1 VRNPELRRRD
11 MPRESVV
18 RDPALAPE
26 GHRKINWAAEH
37 SPVLNSVRDNIL
49 KDGTL
54 EGLGVGVALPIEAK
68 TAYLTVVLAEAGAD
82 VALASPGPFFVQ
94 DDVAAA
100 LVERGVTVYA
110 SSENDPEDAD
120 RELERV
126 LEKAAGDREAVFIDD
141 RAGLVR
147 LAHTTRRDV
156 LENVRGA
163 SEETTSGVAK
173 FRAMEREG
181 ILQFPV
187 IAANDARCK
196 YLFDNRYGTGQS
208 TLTAIMQSTNLMV
221 GGKRIVVLGYGWC
234 GKGIARYAAGLGA
247 RVSVC
252 EVDPVRGLEAYAD
265 GFDVLPALDA
275 AEIGE
280 VFITATGSRD
290 VLTAA
295 HFERMRD
302 GAILANAGG
311 VDVEIDVD
319 GLTAGATAAREVRR
333 NVEEFTTSDG
343 RRLHLVGRGMV
354 VNLTASDGHPI
365 EIMDLTFAIQALCAY
380 RLANEHASMENK
392 VHLLPREIDDEVA
405 TMKLDAVGMGVD
417 ALTPEQER
425 FLATWRE

>member
-1 VRNPELRRRD
+1 
-11 MPRESVV
+11 MQESMVK
-18 RDPALAPE
+18 DPALAPD
-26 GHRKINWAAEH
+26 GHRKIDWAAEH
-37 SPVLNSVRDNIL
+37 SPVLNTVRDRFL
-49 KDGTL
+49 KDGTFD
-54 EGLGVGVALPIEAK
+54 GLGVGVALPIEAK

-82 VALASPGPFFVQ
+82 VAVASPGPFFVQ

-100 LVERGVTVYA
+100 LAERDVTVFA

-126 LEKAAGDREAVFIDD
+126 LDRVANFNDAVLIDD

-147 LAHTTRRDV
+147 LAHTVRRGV

-181 ILQFPV
+181 ILEFPV

-208 TLTAIMQSTNLMV
+208 TLTAIMQNTNLMI
-221 GGKRIVVLGYGWC
+221 GGKRLIVLGYGWC
-234 GKGIARYAAGLGA
+234 GKGIAHYAAGLGA

-265 GFDVLPALDA
+265 GFDVLPAVDA

-280 VFITATGSRD
+280 IFVTATGSTD
-290 VLTAA
+290 VLTAQ

-311 VDVEIDVD
+311 VDVEIDVE
-319 GLTAGATAAREVRR
+319 GLASTAPGAREVRR
-333 NVEEFTTSDG
+333 NVEEFTTEDG
-343 RRLHLVGRGMV
+343 RRLYLVGGGMV
-354 VNLTASDGHPI
+354 VNLTAGDGHPV
-365 EIMDLTFAIQALCAY
+365 EIMDLTFAIQALCAH
-380 RLANEHASMENK
+380 RLANEHASMENR
-392 VHLLPREIDDEVA
+392 VHLLPKEIDDEVA
-405 TMKLDAVGMGVD
+405 RTKLDVVGMGVD
-417 ALTPEQER
+417 ALTPEQQE
-425 FLATWRE
+425 FLAGWRG

>member
-1 VRNPELRRRD
+1 
-11 MPRESVV
+11 MQSESIV
-18 RDPALAPE
+18 RDPSLAPD
-26 GHRKINWAAEH
+26 GHRKIDWAAEH
-37 SPVLNSVRDNIL
+37 SPVLNIVRDKYL
-49 KDGTL
+49 KDGTF

-82 VALASPGPFFVQ
+82 VAVASPGPFFVQ

-100 LVERGVTVYA
+100 LAERGVTVYA
-110 SSENDPEDAD
+110 SSEAAPEEAD
-120 RELERV
+120 REMERV
-126 LEKAAGDREAVFIDD
+126 LDRVLDGKEAVLIDD

-147 LAHTTRRDV
+147 LAHTTRRN
-156 LENVRGA
+156 LIGGVRGA

-173 FRAMEREG
+173 FSAMEREG
-181 ILQFPV
+181 ILEFPV

-208 TLTAIMQSTNLMV
+208 TLTAIMQNTNLMV
-221 GGKRIVVLGYGWC
+221 GGKRFVVLGYGWG

-265 GFDVLPALDA
+265 GFDVLPAVEA

-280 VFITATGSRD
+280 VFVTVTGSRD
-290 VLTAA
+290 VLTSS

-319 GLTAGATAAREVRR
+319 GLMGASTGTREVRR
-333 NVEEFTTSDG
+333 NVEEFTLGDG

-354 VNLTASDGHPI
+354 VNLTAGDGHPV

-380 RLANEHASMENK
+380 HLASNYASMKNR
-392 VHLLPREIDDEVA
+392 VHLLPKEIDDEVA
-405 TMKLDAVGMGVD
+405 RLKLDAVGMGVD
-417 ALTPEQER
+417 TLTPEQEV
-425 FLATWRE
+425 FLAGWRE

>member
-1 VRNPELRRRD
+1 
-11 MPRESVV
+11 MQSGSIV
-18 RDPALAPE
+18 RDPSLAPD
-26 GHRKINWAAEH
+26 GHKKIDWAAEH
-37 SPVLNSVRDNIL
+37 SPILNIVRDRYL
-49 KDGTL
+49 KDGTF

-82 VALASPGPFFVQ
+82 VAVASPGPFFVQ

-100 LVERGVTVYA
+100 LAERGVTVYA
-110 SSENDPEDAD
+110 SSENDPDDAD
-120 RELERV
+120 REMERV
-126 LEKAAGDREAVFIDD
+126 LDRAAGDKEAVLIDD

-147 LAHTTRRDV
+147 LAHTTRQELLPRI
-156 LENVRGA
+156 RGA
-163 SEETTSGVAK
+163 SEETTSGVAR

-181 ILQFPV
+181 ILGFPV

-208 TLTAIMQSTNLMV
+208 TLTAIMQNTNLMV
-221 GGKRIVVLGYGWC
+221 GGKRVIMLGYGWC

-265 GFDVLPALDA
+265 GFDVLPSLEA

-319 GLTAGATAAREVRR
+319 GLAAASTGAREVRR
-333 NVEEFTTSDG
+333 NVEEFALDDG

-354 VNLTASDGHPI
+354 VNITAGDGHPV

-380 RLANEHASMENK
+380 HLAREHASMENR
-392 VHLLPREIDDEVA
+392 VHLLPKAIDDEVA
-405 TMKLDAVGMGVD
+405 STKLDAVGMGVD
-417 ALTPEQER
+417 ALTPEQEE
-425 FLATWRE
+425 FLSGWRE

>member
-1 VRNPELRRRD
+1 
-11 MPRESVV
+11 MTESVV
-18 RDPALAPE
+18 KDPALAPD
-26 GHRKINWAAEH
+26 GHRKIDWAAEH
-37 SPVLNSVRDNIL
+37 SPVLNSVSDNFL
-49 KDGTL
+49 KDGTFD
-54 EGLGVGVALPIEAK
+54 GLGVGVALPVEAK

-100 LVERGVTVYA
+100 LAERGVTVFA
-110 SSENDPEDAD
+110 SSENDPEDAE

-126 LEKAAGDREAVFIDD
+126 LDSVAAGRDAVLIDD
-141 RAGLVR
+141 RVGLAR
-147 LAHTTRRDV
+147 LAHTTRRN
-156 LENVRGA
+156 LLGRIRGV

-181 ILQFPV
+181 VLECPV

-208 TLTAIMQSTNLMV
+208 TLTAIMQNTNLMV
-221 GGKRIVVLGYGWC
+221 GGKRLIVLGYGWC

-252 EVDPVRGLEAYAD
+252 EIDPVRGLEAYAD
-265 GFDVLPALDA
+265 GFDVLSAIEA
-275 AEIGE
+275 AETGE
-280 VFITATGSRD
+280 IFVTATGSSG
-290 VLTAA
+290 VLTDQ

-302 GAILANAGG
+302 GAILANAGA

-319 GLTAGATAAREVRR
+319 GLRAAARDAREVRR

-343 RRLHLVGRGMV
+343 RRLYLLGRGMV
-354 VNLTASDGHPI
+354 VNLTAGDGHPI

-380 RLANEHASMENK
+380 RLANEHASMDNR
-392 VHLLPREIDDEVA
+392 VHLLPAEIDDEVA
-405 TMKLDAVGMGVD
+405 RTKLHTVGMSVD
-417 ALTPEQER
+417 ALTPEQEE
-425 FLATWRE
+425 FLTAWRE

>member
-1 VRNPELRRRD
+1 
-11 MPRESVV
+11 MQRESIV
-18 RDPALAPE
+18 RDPALAPD
-26 GHRKINWAAEH
+26 GHRKIDWAAEH
-37 SPVLNSVRDNIL
+37 SPVLNAVRDRYL
-49 KDGTL
+49 KDGTF

-68 TAYLTVVLAEAGAD
+68 TAYLTVVLADAGAD
-82 VALASPGPFFVQ
+82 VAVASPGPFFVQ

-100 LVERGVTVYA
+100 LAERGVTVYA
-110 SSENDPEDAD
+110 SSENDPQDAD

-126 LEKAAGDREAVFIDD
+126 LDRAAGDREAVFIDD

-147 LAHTTRRDV
+147 LAHTTRRN
-156 LENVRGA
+156 LLGHIRGA
-163 SEETTSGVAK
+163 SAETTSGVAK

-181 ILQFPV
+181 VLEFPV

-208 TLTAIMQSTNLMV
+208 TLTAIMQNTNLMI
-221 GGKRIVVLGYGWC
+221 GGKRVVVLGYGWC

-247 RVSVC
+247 RISVC
-252 EVDPVRGLEAYAD
+252 EIDPVRGLEAYAD
-265 GFDVLPALDA
+265 GFDVLPALEA

-319 GLTAGATAAREVRR
+319 GLTDAATGAREVRR

-343 RRLHLVGRGMV
+343 RRLHLLGRGMV

-380 RLANEHASMENK
+380 HLANEHASMENT

-405 TMKLDAVGMGVD
+405 AMKLDAVGMGLD
-417 ALTPEQER
+417 TLTPEQEG
-425 FLATWRE
+425 FLAGWRE

>member
-1 VRNPELRRRD
+1 
-11 MPRESVV
+11 MQSESMV
-18 RDPALAPE
+18 RDPSLAPD
-26 GHRKINWAAEH
+26 GHRKIDWAAEH
-37 SPVLNSVRDNIL
+37 SPVLNIVRDRYL
-49 KDGTL
+49 KDGTF

-82 VALASPGPFFVQ
+82 VAVASPGPFFVQ

-100 LVERGVTVYA
+100 LAERGVTVYA
-110 SSENDPEDAD
+110 SSEANPEEAD
-120 RELERV
+120 REMERV
-126 LEKAAGDREAVFIDD
+126 LDRAAAGKEAVLIDD

-147 LAHTTRRDV
+147 LAHTTRRR
-156 LENVRGA
+156 LLPHVRGA

-181 ILQFPV
+181 ILEFPV

-208 TLTAIMQSTNLMV
+208 TLTAIMQNTNLMV

-252 EVDPVRGLEAYAD
+252 EADPVRGLEAYAD
-265 GFDVLPALDA
+265 GFDVLPALEA

-311 VDVEIDVD
+311 VDVEIDVE
-319 GLTAGATAAREVRR
+319 GLTAASTGAREVRR
-333 NVEEFTTSDG
+333 NVEEFTLG
-343 RRLHLVGRGMV
+343 GGKRLHLVGRGMV
-354 VNLTASDGHPI
+354 VNITAGDGHPV

-380 RLANEHASMENK
+380 HLAKEHASMENG
-392 VHLLPREIDDEVA
+392 VHLLPKAIDDEVA
-405 TMKLDAVGMGVD
+405 RTKLDTVGMGVD
-417 ALTPEQER
+417 ALTPEQEE
-425 FLATWRE
+425 FLAGWRE

>member
-1 VRNPELRRRD
+1 
-11 MPRESVV
+11 MQRESIV
-18 RDPALAPE
+18 RDPALAPD
-26 GHRKINWAAEH
+26 GHRKIDWAAEH
-37 SPVLNSVRDNIL
+37 SPVLNAVRDRYL
-49 KDGTL
+49 KDGAF

-68 TAYLTVVLAEAGAD
+68 TAYLTVVLADAGAD
-82 VALASPGPFFVQ
+82 VAVASPGPFFVQ

-100 LVERGVTVYA
+100 LAERGVTVYA
-110 SSENDPEDAD
+110 SSENDPQDAD

-126 LEKAAGDREAVFIDD
+126 LDRAAGDREAVFIDD

-147 LAHTTRRDV
+147 LAHTTRRN
-156 LENVRGA
+156 LLGHIRGA

-181 ILQFPV
+181 VLEFPV

-208 TLTAIMQSTNLMV
+208 TLTAIMQNTNLMI
-221 GGKRIVVLGYGWC
+221 GGKRVVVLGYGWC

-247 RVSVC
+247 RISVC
-252 EVDPVRGLEAYAD
+252 EIDPVRGLEAYAD
-265 GFDVLPALDA
+265 GFDVLPALEA

-319 GLTAGATAAREVRR
+319 GLTDAATGAREVRR

-343 RRLHLVGRGMV
+343 RRLHLLGRGMV

-380 RLANEHASMENK
+380 HLANEHASMENT

-405 TMKLDAVGMGVD
+405 AMKLDAVGMGLD
-417 ALTPEQER
+417 TLTPEQEG
-425 FLATWRE
+425 FLAGWRE

>member
-1 VRNPELRRRD
+1 
-11 MPRESVV
+11 MQESIVK
-18 RDPALAPE
+18 DPALAPD
-26 GHRKINWAAEH
+26 GQKKIDWAAEH
-37 SPVLNSVRDNIL
+37 SPVLDIVRDKYL
-49 KDGTL
+49 KDGTF

-82 VALASPGPFFVQ
+82 VSVASPGPFFVQ

-100 LVERGVTVYA
+100 LAERGVTVYA
-110 SSENDPEDAD
+110 SSDNDPEDAD

-126 LEKAAGDREAVFIDD
+126 LDRAADDREAVFIDD

-147 LAHTTRRDV
+147 LAHTTRRNM
-156 LENVRGA
+156 LGHIRGA

-181 ILQFPV
+181 VLEFPV

-221 GGKRIVVLGYGWC
+221 GGKRV
-234 GKGIARYAAGLGA
+234 ARYAAGLGA

-302 GAILANAGG
+302 GAVLANAGG

-319 GLTAGATAAREVRR
+319 GLTAAATGAREVRR
-333 NVEEFTTSDG
+333 NVEEFTTADG

-417 ALTPEQER
+417 TLTPEQEG
-425 FLATWRE
+425 FLADWRE